1 MDSCAEVVITP
12 LLELLLKRE
21 LDSVATLG
29 ETTEVIVGYSG
40 AVGRDAKRE
49 AESVGILFSRAVD
62 DKLELLALLDGG
74 GAMVLKLVKDGGGTP
89 RLKLETDDQL
99 MLSTAVPSGG
109 AMVLKLEI
117 LDLLIGSTDV
127 SAGGGAPRLK
137 LVTEDQLMLSTPV
150 PSGVAVVLKV
160 GTEETPRPGP
170 PHETV
175 WPSITAVV
183 HSPRALE
190 VEDPRTGADVVA
202 GAVVREDRTLKPLW
216 AP

>member
-1 MDSCAEVVITP
+1 MDSCAEVMITP

-21 LDSVATLG
+21 LDSVETLG
-29 ETTEVIVGYSG
+29 EKTEVVVGYSG

-74 GAMVLKLVKDGGGTP
+74 GAMVLKLVNDGGGAII
-89 RLKLETDDQL
+89 LKLETEVQL
-99 MLSTAVPSGG
+99 ILSTAVPSGG
-109 AMVLKLEI
+109 AIVLKLEI

-127 SAGGGAPRLK
+127 SEGGAPKLK
-137 LVTEDQLMLSTPV
+137 LVTEDQLMLSTAV

-183 HSPRALE
+183 HAPIALE
-190 VEDPRTGADVVA
+190 VKDSKTGAEVIA